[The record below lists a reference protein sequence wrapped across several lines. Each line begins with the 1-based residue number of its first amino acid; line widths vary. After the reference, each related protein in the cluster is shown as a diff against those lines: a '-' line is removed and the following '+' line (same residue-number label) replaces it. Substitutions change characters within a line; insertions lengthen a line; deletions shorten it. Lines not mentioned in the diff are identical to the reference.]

1 MGDIIKEFLN
11 KGVKMF
17 DKVIDQLGGLGG
29 VLSGIGAL
37 AGAYGAYKSGKAQ
50 EKAADRAY
58 NLNLSL
64 LNEERA
70 RRAKADQNLANAY
83 AGSNYAKEQVKAF

>member
-1 MGDIIKEFLN
+1 MDE
-11 KGVKMF
+11 
-17 DKVIDQLGGLGG
+17 VIDKLGGLGG

-37 AGAYGAYKSGKAQ
+37 AGAYGAYKSSKAQ

-64 LNEERA
+64 LNEERM
-70 RRAKADQNLANAY
+70 RRAKADQSLANAF
-83 AGSNYAKEQVKAF
+83 ASSHYAKEQVKAI

>member
-1 MGDIIKEFLN
+1 
-11 KGVKMF
+11 MF
-17 DKVIDQLGGLGG
+17 GEVVDKLGGLGG

-37 AGAYGAYKSGKAQ
+37 AGAYGAYKSGRAQ

-64 LNEERA
+64 LNE
-70 RRAKADQNLANAY
+70 
-83 AGSNYAKEQVKAF
+83 

>member
-1 MGDIIKEFLN
+1 MA
-11 KGVKMF
+11 GVM
-17 DKVIDQLGGLGG
+17 DEVIDKLGGLGG

-37 AGAYGAYKSGKAQ
+37 AGAYGAYKSGRAQ

-64 LNEERA
+64 LNEERM
-70 RRAKADQNLANAY
+70 RRAKADQSLANAF
-83 AGSNYAKEQVKAF
+83 ASSNYAKEQVKAF

>member
-1 MGDIIKEFLN
+1 MDEVIN
-11 KGVKMF
+11 K
-17 DKVIDQLGGLGG
+17 LGGLGG

-37 AGAYGAYKSGKAQ
+37 AGAYKSGRAQ

-64 LNEERA
+64 LNEERM
-70 RRAKADQNLANAY
+70 RRAKADQSLANAV
-83 AGSNYAKEQVKAF
+83 ASSNYAKEQVKAF

>member
-1 MGDIIKEFLN
+1 MDE
-11 KGVKMF
+11 VV
-17 DKVIDQLGGLGG
+17 DKLGGLGG

-37 AGAYGAYKSGKAQ
+37 AGAYGAYNSSKAQ

-64 LNEERA
+64 LNEERM
-70 RRAKADQNLANAY
+70 RRAKADQSLANAV
-83 AGSNYAKEQVKAF
+83 ASSNYAKEQVKAF

>member
-1 MGDIIKEFLN
+1 MDE
-11 KGVKMF
+11 
-17 DKVIDQLGGLGG
+17 VIDKLGGLGG

-37 AGAYGAYKSGKAQ
+37 AGAYDAYKSSKAQ

-64 LNEERA
+64 LNEERM
-70 RRAKADQNLANAY
+70 RRAKADQSLANAV
-83 AGSNYAKEQVKAF
+83 ASSNYAKEQVKAF

>member
-1 MGDIIKEFLN
+1 
-11 KGVKMF
+11 MF
-17 DKVIDQLGGLGG
+17 GEVVDKLGGLGG

-37 AGAYGAYKSGKAQ
+37 GGAYGAYKSSKAQ

-64 LNEERA
+64 LNEERM
-70 RRAKADQNLANAY
+70 RRAKADQSLANAV
-83 AGSNYAKEQVKAF
+83 ASSNYAKEQVKAF

>member
-1 MGDIIKEFLN
+1 MA
-11 KGVKMF
+11 GVMDEVV
-17 DKVIDQLGGLGG
+17 DKLCGLRA

-37 AGAYGAYKSGKAQ
+37 AGAYGAYKSSKAQ

-64 LNEERA
+64 LNEERM
-70 RRAKADQNLANAY
+70 RRAKADQSLANAF
-83 AGSNYAKEQVKAF
+83 ASSNYAKEQVKAF